1 MGGWVAGKGGQKRRE
16 QKNENIEPNS
26 SQFMFSSQS
35 LNSVRCQ
42 DVERTRKDVPQAFRV
57 ERETTRGTC
66 Q

>member
-1 MGGWVAGKGGQKRRE
+1 MGGWVAGKGEQKRRE

-42 DVERTRKDVPQAFRV
+42 DVERT
-57 ERETTRGTC
+57 
-66 Q
+66 